1 MELKWQ
7 GLTCM
12 IDNTIPIWVVRIIAI
27 VLPLVVILIYY
38 FIRKDVY
45 DLHQEVLGPLFSV
58 LVTRV
63 LTDAIKYAV
72 ERPRPDF
79 SGVAFLMTLMRGYCG
94 DPTYGRV
101 ACS

>member
-45 DLHQEVLGPLFSV
+45 DLHQEVL
-58 LVTRV
+58 
-63 LTDAIKYAV
+63 V